1 MGKLTSNHED
11 KQKERHGGVDNQ
23 QILYPK
29 ALPHNVVKAASVMA
43 NSQGLRACLTGN
55 SHSLMKNSPHSP

>member
-1 MGKLTSNHED
+1 MNNIIVMKKLTSKHED

-29 ALPHNVVKAASVMA
+29 ALPS
-43 NSQGLRACLTGN
+43 
-55 SHSLMKNSPHSP
+55 